1 MKNVERKRLLLINTI
16 YILLLAAVLFPLFA
30 ISKYNYPS
38 ADDWSYGVN
47 VHSALKA
54 GEGVVGAIKAVATV
68 VSSSYRDWE
77 GRFSNALLA
86 SIQPGVFGEQY
97 YGIVAYFILGTLILS
112 EIILVYV
119 ILSKIKR
126 EKEKLLVLPVCIP
139 ILVLQI
145 LYCPY
150 PEESFYWYT
159 GAVNYT
165 FMYSLSLVLL
175 AVVICMGQ
183 GELSKGKYI
192 ALMIISCIFGILI
205 GGNNFATS
213 LSTLCTLIIIDIL
226 CFIFKRPMFKRIW
239 FVTIPLM
246 ASFLACILSP
256 GLQKR
261 LNGNF
266 EGEVLYSPL
275 KAVGMSFIRSFY
287 NILGWTDLKVLFVIL
302 LILPF
307 IWKAVKGSS
316 YLFPWPI
323 LFTLLTFGLYA
334 SQITA
339 TLYVDGTTGGG
350 RQGAILWYSYLL
362 WIVGNIGYW
371 TGWICRKTTIRMSVN
386 VKKEEMKES
395 GHSGEK
401 VIVSRQ
407 TKKEKMRNELAE
419 KMTGKYLLVYC
430 AVCGAALLGFI
441 YLSGI
446 GKTTSYKAYRLW
458 RNGWARQYGEAWEAR
473 LKILNDDSIKQV
485 EFQPLQPIELLMY
498 TDLQPEKGYIWVNS
512 ACASYYDKE
521 YIHIVT
527 KGTD

>member
-1 MKNVERKRLLLINTI
+1 MKNAERKQLLFINAV
-16 YILLLAAVLFPLFA
+16 YILLLAAVLFPLLV

-38 ADDWSYGVN
+38 ADDWSFGIY
-47 VHSALKA
+47 VHEALKHH
-54 GEGVVGAIKAVATV
+54 EGMIGVIKAVMRTV
-68 VSSSYRDWE
+68 AEYYQNWE
-77 GRFSNALLA
+77 GRFGIPFLS
-86 SIQPGVFGEQY
+86 SFQPGVFGEKY
-97 YGIVAYFILGTLILS
+97 YCIVTYLMLGGLIFTEFTFIYACLGENKDISL
-112 EIILVYV
+112 V
-119 ILSKIKR
+119 ILPI
-126 EKEKLLVLPVCIP
+126 CIP
-139 ILVLQI
+139 ILILQI

-150 PEESFYWYT
+150 PEESFYWYN
-159 GAVNYT
+159 GSVNYT
-165 FMYSLSLVLL
+165 FVYGLSLVLISL
-175 AVVICMGQ
+175 IIQLGHENLV
-183 GELSKGKYI
+183 KGKYI
-192 ALMIISCIFGILI
+192 IVAAIASLLAVLI
-205 GGNNFATS
+205 GGGNFATS